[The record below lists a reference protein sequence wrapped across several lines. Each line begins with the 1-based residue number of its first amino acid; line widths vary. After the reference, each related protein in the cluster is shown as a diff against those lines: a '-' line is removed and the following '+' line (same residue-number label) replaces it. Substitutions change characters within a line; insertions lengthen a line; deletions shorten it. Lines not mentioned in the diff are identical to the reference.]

1 MDISRVLSK
10 MLVSAALL
18 TFGTATAF
26 GQDGTVLALGD
37 SVVFGYITQD
47 GYAYVNAAN
56 FVGYPNYVGSALNF
70 DVVNASCPGE
80 TSGSFLSST
89 APDNG
94 CRAFRSQA
102 PLHVAYTST
111 QMAFATSYL
120 TAHLGSVHLVTI
132 GIGANDGFLL
142 EASCASNPNP
152 PLCIEQGVPALLH
165 TVATNVAAILA
176 GLRATGYG
184 GTIEVVNYYSTD
196 YSNAS
201 ATQLTRLLNDALSGP
216 AVAYGAVV
224 ANAFT
229 AFNVIAANPLVGG
242 MTCHAGLLNVDPQDQ
257 TMCDVHPSQTG
268 QQVIAGTVV
277 RAYKRAQN

>member
-10 MLVSAALL
+10 VLVSAALL
-18 TFGTATAF
+18 TFGSATAWA
-26 GQDGTVLALGD
+26 QDGTVLALGD
-37 SVVFGYITQD
+37 SVVFGYITQA

-56 FVGYPNYVGSALNF
+56 FIGYPTYVGAALNF

-111 QMAFATSYL
+111 QMAFATGYL
-120 TAHLGSVHLVTI
+120 AAHPGRVKLVTI

-152 PLCIEQGVPALLH
+152 LLCIEQGIPGFVH
-165 TVATNVAAILA
+165 TVATNLA
-176 GLRATGYG
+176 TIITGLRATGYA
-184 GTIEVVNYYSTD
+184 GTIVVVNYYSTD

-201 ATQLTRLLNDALSGP
+201 ATQLTRILNDALSGP
-216 AVAYGAVV
+216 AVALGATI
-224 ANAFT
+224 ANEFT
-229 AFNVIAANPLVGG
+229 AFNVIVSNPLVGG
-242 MTCHAGLLNVDPQDQ
+242 VTCHAGLLNVDPQDQ

-268 QQVIAGTVV
+268 QQVLAGGVT